1 MSQQPDKPA
10 PRVERIV
17 FEGRDAWIKR
27 PEPERSTFFSGL
39 HRVLSGA
46 LPRVL
51 RPTNALDGPAAL
63 RAEAARLRD
72 FHAAGLPVP
81 EVLEDT
87 GQHIVLSDCGATLR
101 THLRATS
108 NAAERLRL
116 MHAAQ
121 DVLVR
126 VLLSG
131 RAHGR
136 PFVKDMT
143 LGPDGGHIHL
153 LDLEEDPCAH
163 MDLLDAQARD
173 VWLFLMSCAEFHE
186 GPEAAL
192 PRQLTAFLAALPA
205 DIKPRLIALGRGLRP
220 FRRIIGVTRTASISH
235 DVAGAYWSARTLEA
249 LAR

>member
-39 HRVLSGA
+39 HRVSSRA

-87 GQHIVLSDCGATLR
+87 G
-101 THLRATS
+101 
-108 NAAERLRL
+108 
-116 MHAAQ
+116 
-121 DVLVR
+121 
-126 VLLSG
+126 
-131 RAHGR
+131 
-136 PFVKDMT
+136 
-143 LGPDGGHIHL
+143 
-153 LDLEEDPCAH
+153 
-163 MDLLDAQARD
+163 
-173 VWLFLMSCAEFHE
+173 
-186 GPEAAL
+186 
-192 PRQLTAFLAALPA
+192 
-205 DIKPRLIALGRGLRP
+205 
-220 FRRIIGVTRTASISH
+220 
-235 DVAGAYWSARTLEA
+235 
-249 LAR
+249 

>member
-1 MSQQPDKPA
+1 VSQQPDKPA

-39 HRVLSGA
+39 HRVLSRA

-87 GQHIVLSDCGATLR
+87 GQHIVLSACGATLR
-101 THLRATS
+101 AHLRATS

-136 PFVKDMT
+136 PFVQDMT
-143 LGPDGGHIHL
+143 LGPDGGTSICL
-153 LDLEEDPCAH
+153 ISKKTP
-163 MDLLDAQARD
+163 ARI
-173 VWLFLMSCAEFHE
+173 WICWMH
-186 GPEAAL
+186 
-192 PRQLTAFLAALPA
+192 
-205 DIKPRLIALGRGLRP
+205 
-220 FRRIIGVTRTASISH
+220 RRAMCGCF
-235 DVAGAYWSARTLEA
+235 
-249 LAR
+249 